1 MAAAPEPGLLRLLPA
16 RPNPLG
22 AGREGAGAALLL
34 LVGDAVSAPVRTILP
49 ADGAALPPPLPPAQR
64 AVRLKLLHFNDLHG
78 HLCCFGSPSGFAART
93 PSPIFSRIAPW
104 IQANHARFDSDERVA
119 VLAVS
124 AGDEIGGSIFD
135 ELLGKDAAGFQAH
148 AGYRLYSQAGLD
160 AAALGNHDFDKGPAL
175 LGHAIRREAAF
186 PLLAA
191 NVCPASGVDFPW
203 SAAALFVLKGLRVGV
218 IGLTTQAQL
227 QLEASDAVC
236 VADPVQTALHLI
248 PAFRPL
254 CDVLLILS
262 HLGYSLDQG
271 GALVQGAGDVELA
284 RQLPSG
290 SVHLIVGGH
299 THHALNHK
307 GLSAA
312 NIVAGIPIVQAGQMG
327 QYVGEVDL
335 AAEDNAIVTHAR
347 LSAVIDLPS
356 DDDFER
362 QHVQP
367 LVDLAR
373 PFWHRRLG
381 RVAFDDD
388 LSTDAV
394 RNRFTMA
401 ESALANFITD
411 ALVSQS
417 HRHSY
422 PVDLAMIDAS
432 CVRCGLPVG
441 DELSFGDLFDL
452 LPFADTLCLFPM
464 SGRQLHQ
471 LLNDNA
477 LRLARPDEPNTERG
491 FLHFSAHLRYGIAP
505 GPARGRATV
514 ITPTVGG
521 RPLADCLDSAFL
533 VAATSFVRGPAAA
546 WEDYARRSLG
556 LSLLD
561 LPAWSHTRTHLYVR
575 DLLVAEILA
584 LGGIGPEGGAR
595 RDGRLQIAPFSAAG
609 NTPALA
615 GREGDGR

>member
-1 MAAAPEPGLLRLLPA
+1 MAVAPEPGVLRLFPA

-22 AGREGAGAALLL
+22 AGREGARAALFLL
-34 LVGDAVSAPVRTILP
+34 AGDAVSAPVQTILP
-49 ADGAALPPPLPPAQR
+49 VDGAVLPPALPPAQR
-64 AVRLKLLHFNDLHG
+64 AIRLKLLHFNDLHG
-78 HLCCFGSPSGFAART
+78 HLCCLGSPSGFAART
-93 PSPIFSRIAPW
+93 PAPIFARIAPW
-104 IQANHARFDSDERVA
+104 IQAVRQHYEDDSRVA

-135 ELLGKDAAGFQAH
+135 ELLGEDAAGYQVH

-160 AAALGNHDFDKGPAL
+160 AAAPGNHDFDKGPAL

-191 NVCPASGVDFPW
+191 NVCLAPGADLPCV
-203 SAAALFVLKGLRVGV
+203 AAALFVLKGLRVGL

-227 QLEASDAVC
+227 NLDAADAVC

-254 CDVLLILS
+254 CDVLVILS
-262 HLGYSLDQG
+262 HLGYSLDPN
-271 GALVQGAGDVELA
+271 GALVHGAGDVELA
-284 RQLPSG
+284 RQLPAG

-299 THHALNHK
+299 SHHALNPK

-335 AAEDNAIVTHAR
+335 AAEETAIVTHAR
-347 LSAVIDLPS
+347 LTAVIDLPG
-356 DDDFER
+356 DDEFER
-362 QHVQP
+362 RHVQP
-367 LVDLAR
+367 LVELAR
-373 PFWHRRLG
+373 PFWRRRLG
-381 RVAFDDD
+381 RVANDDD

-394 RNRFTMA
+394 RNRFTA
-401 ESALANFITD
+401 SESALANFITA

-417 HRHSY
+417 HRHGY

-441 DELSFGDLFDL
+441 DELLFGDLFDL

-471 LLNDNA
+471 LLHDNA

-505 GPARGRATV
+505 GPTRGQATV
-514 ITPTVGG
+514 LAPTLGG
-521 RPLADCLDSAFL
+521 LPLASRLDSDFL

-546 WEDYARRSLG
+546 WEDHARRSLG
-556 LSLLD
+556 LPLLD
-561 LPAWSHTRTHLYVR
+561 LPAWPRTRTHLYVR

-584 LGGIGPEGGAR
+584 WGGVGPEGGAR
-595 RDGRLQIAPFSAAG
+595 RDGRLQIAPFPSHCRSQG
-609 NTPALA
+609 
-615 GREGDGR
+615 